1 VHCHCHC
8 PHGSDLAPVEVC
20 DPDLGAAK
28 LGADGGRLG
37 SCTPRQTRYF
47 REASLKHAD
56 RTSMRTAARYDELAA
71 LAAAAVVAVAVAAD
85 GEDNMV
91 DPVAGKALIE
101 KKSQKTQVRQG
112 LNQWDLGTR
121 NPHRSH
127 DDQKGPEGDPDRDV
141 RRILL
146 EVQVGEEQA
155 GKTRPN
161 GDV

>member
-1 VHCHCHC
+1 M
-8 PHGSDLAPVEVC
+8 
-20 DPDLGAAK
+20 
-28 LGADGGRLG
+28 G
-37 SCTPRQTRYF
+37 SCTPRQTRCF
-47 REASLKHAD
+47 REASPKHAD
-56 RTSMRTAARYDELAA
+56 RTSRRTAARCDEPSA
-71 LAAAAVVAVAVAAD
+71 LAAAAVVAVVAAD

-112 LNQWDLGTR
+112 LNQWGLGTR
-121 NPHRSH
+121 TPHRSH